1 MEKEL
6 FDRETVLD
14 LTVNFIPLAILL
26 VFIVLYLL
34 FNPFGFG
41 SVISSIQFAI
51 IGAMFVALAALTY
64 YSGAAVSRAE
74 NQMEA
79 AAALEEDEG
88 TEELESEE
96 REDELADGEPAE
108 LAESDD
114 ADEVDGT
121 TDDAADGTADD
132 ADEETA

>member
-14 LTVNFIPLAILL
+14 LTVNFIPLGILL
-26 VFIVLYLL
+26 VFIVLYLV

-51 IGAMFVALAALTY
+51 IGAMFIALAALTY

-74 NQMEA
+74 NEMEA
-79 AAALEEDEG
+79 AAALEEDGG
-88 TEELESEE
+88 TEELDSGDDGDEL
-96 REDELADGEPAE
+96 EDEEPAE
-108 LAESDD
+108 LDESDGEDGDGTAAESD
-114 ADEVDGT
+114 E
-121 TDDAADGTADD
+121 
-132 ADEETA
+132 

>member
-6 FDRETVLD
+6 FDRETLLD
-14 LTVNFIPLAILL
+14 LTVNFIPLGILL
-26 VFIVLYLL
+26 VFIVLYLV

-41 SVISSIQFAI
+41 SVISTIQFAI

-79 AAALEEDEG
+79 AAALEEDEREALEG
-88 TEELESEE
+88 EEDEEGEESEG
-96 REDELADGEPAE
+96 DEGQEPAE
-108 LAESDD
+108 LTESDGESD
-114 ADEVDGT
+114 ARAGT
-121 TDDAADGTADD
+121 DD